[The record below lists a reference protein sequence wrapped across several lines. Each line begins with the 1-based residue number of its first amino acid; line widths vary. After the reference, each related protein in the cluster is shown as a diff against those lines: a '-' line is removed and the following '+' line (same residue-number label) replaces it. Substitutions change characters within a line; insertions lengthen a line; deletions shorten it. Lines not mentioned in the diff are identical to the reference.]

1 MSAHDDL
8 RGLRR
13 ALRLTARRLRVQ
25 ALAWILPL
33 WLGLASF
40 APAYQDAYFSEA
52 GDAGGGGGNAVV
64 EALRASP
71 GTRLLYGELP
81 DPGTIG
87 QLVQWEGAT
96 YLLVCT
102 ALMAVLLTCRLLRA
116 DEDEGLTELLRDTG
130 TGRWVP
136 FLAPVLVIW
145 AAVGVLAALVG
156 GTLAAEATQI
166 ESLPAAGGWALA
178 GVTAVVGWGFAGLA
192 AVACQLAR
200 SAAGARPLALACVGV
215 AFMVRVAADQWELTW
230 LRWFTPLGWRD
241 LVAPYTD
248 DDPLPLAVCA
258 AICVALVV
266 AAGALYAHREY
277 ADGYL
282 PDRATS
288 GRRWRIHGYADLLT
302 RLSTRTTLAWAAAI
316 ACFSALFGSMT
327 EGILDMMRDER
338 IAEYVNMLVQAGAD
352 MMEQFMSLMTVMMV
366 LLIAVAATGQAG
378 RLAADEDAG
387 LVEAE
392 AAVGVPRRRLFLM
405 QAVSAAAV
413 GTILLVLCGAVL
425 AAVTATQ
432 VTEDHAVERAF
443 VFTVTQL
450 PGLLAAIGIALAVVG
465 VAPRRFGLVWAV
477 IAWSAFARLLGGMM
491 DLPTWAQDL
500 SVLGHYLDVVGDPDW
515 VPLAVQTAIGV
526 LGTAVGLVAYRRRN
540 LSGAG

>member
-1 MSAHDDL
+1 MNLRNDL
-8 RGLRR
+8 RGLGR

-25 ALAWILPL
+25 ALTWILPL
-33 WLGLASF
+33 WLGMASF
-40 APAYQDAYFSEA
+40 APAYQDAYFSAA
-52 GDAGGGGGNAVV
+52 GDAGGAGGNAVV

-102 ALMAVLLTCRLLRA
+102 ALMAVLLICRLLRA
-116 DEDEGLTELLRDTG
+116 DEDEGLIELLRSAG

-156 GTLAAEATQI
+156 GTLAAEAAQI

-230 LRWFTPLGWRD
+230 LRWLTLLGWRD
-241 LVAPYTD
+241 LAAPYTD
-248 DDPLPLAVCA
+248 DDPMPLALCA
-258 AICVALVV
+258 ATCVALVA

-277 ADGYL
+277 AGGYL

-302 RLSTRTTLAWAAAI
+302 RLSIRTTLAWAAAVTS
-316 ACFSALFGSMT
+316 FSALFGAMAGNLTGLLKPGSAT
-327 EGILDMMRDER
+327 GS
-338 IAEYVNMLVQAGAD
+338 YVGKMAAGSPVQ
-352 MMEQFMSLMTVMMV
+352 QYLSLLTIMTV
-366 LLIAVAATGQAG
+366 LLVAVAAVQRINVVVLEERFGLIDVDYAVGLSRT
-378 RLAADEDAG
+378 RLFVVLGGVAA
-387 LVEAE
+387 VEAF
-392 AAVGVPRRRLFLM
+392 G
-405 QAVSAAAV
+405 
-413 GTILLVLCGAVL
+413 LLVLSGGVL
-425 AAVTATQ
+425 AAATGSQ
-432 VTEDHAVERAF
+432 LAEDHAVGRAF
-443 VFTVTQL
+443 VFTVSQL
-450 PGLLAAIGIALAVVG
+450 PGVLAAIGIALAVVG

-526 LGTAVGLVAYRRRN
+526 LGTAVGLVAYRRRD

>member
-1 MSAHDDL
+1 MSLRNDL
-8 RGLRR
+8 RGLGR

-33 WLGLASF
+33 WLCTASF
-40 APAYQDAYFSEA
+40 APAYQDAYFA
-52 GDAGGGGGNAVV
+52 DAGVAAANNPVV

-116 DEDEGLTELLRDTG
+116 DEDEGLAELLRDVG
-130 TGRWVP
+130 TGRRVP

-145 AAVGVLAALVG
+145 AAVAVLAVLVG
-156 GTLAAEATQI
+156 GTLAAEAQEI
-166 ESLPAAGGWALA
+166 ESLPVSGGWALA
-178 GVTAVVGWGFAGLA
+178 GVTAVVGWGFTGLA
-192 AVACQLAR
+192 AVICQLAR
-200 SAAGARPLALACVGV
+200 SAAGARPLALATIGA
-215 AFMVRVAADQWELTW
+215 AFVLRVAADQWEVTW
-230 LRWFTPLGWRD
+230 LRWLTPLGWRD

-248 DDPLPLAVCA
+248 DGPMPLAVCA
-258 AICVALVV
+258 AICVALV
-266 AAGALYAHREY
+266 AIAGALYTRREY
-277 ADGYL
+277 GTGYL
-282 PDRATS
+282 PDRSTS
-288 GRRWRIHGYADLLT
+288 ARRWHVHGYADLLG
-302 RLSTRTTLAWAAAI
+302 RLSVRTLMAWAVAV
-316 ACFSALFGSMT
+316 ACFAALFGSMT

-366 LLIAVAATGQAG
+366 LLIAVAATQQAG

-392 AAVGVPRRRLFLM
+392 AVVGVPRRHLFLM
-405 QAVSAAAV
+405 QAASAAAV

-443 VFTVTQL
+443 VFTVSQL

-465 VAPRRFGLVWAV
+465 VAPRRFGIVWAV

-500 SVLGHYLDVVGDPDW
+500 SVLGHYLDVVGAPDW
-515 VPLAVQTAIGV
+515 IPLAVQAAIGV
-526 LGTAVGLVAYRRRN
+526 AGTAVGLVTYRRRD
-540 LSGAG
+540 LSSA